1 MAEAE
6 EVKEDDMA
14 DGKSEPEL
22 SGSARAAILL
32 MALGEDEASS
42 ILQYMEPDEVHA
54 LGEAMTAISGISQDE
69 IGSTLDHFI
78 ERIGKES
85 SLGFGS
91 SEYFKSTLTKAVGKD
106 KASSV
111 LSRINP
117 DADKAGLSSLKWMD
131 ATVVT
136 KLLSNEHPQ
145 IIATVLSQLPREQ
158 AGDILNNL
166 PAELH
171 SDLVLRITRLD
182 TLHPSALAELDEIIK
197 NMFENN
203 ADVELTGLGGISAA
217 SEILNGVSKDSEEKI
232 MEQLEAIDSD
242 LAEKIKEGMFI
253 FENLLS
259 LDDRGMQTLLR
270 DTNSEQL
277 ILALKGATSEMQDKI
292 FRNMSSRA
300 AELLK
305 DDLESKG
312 PVKLSE
318 VEEAQKEILKVAHT
332 LAEEG
337 KIALSSKGD
346 DFV

>member
-1 MAEAE
+1 
-6 EVKEDDMA
+6 MA
-14 DGKSEPEL
+14 DVAEGTPQKPEESIKDL

-32 MALGEDEASS
+32 MALGEDEAAS
-42 ILQYMEPDEVHA
+42 ILQFMEPAEVES
-54 LGEAMTAISGISQDE
+54 LGEAMTAISGVSQDE
-69 IGSTLDHFI
+69 IGHTLDHFI
-78 ERIGKES
+78 DRIGKES

-91 SEYFKSTLTKAVGKD
+91 TDYFKSTLTKAVGKD
-106 KASSV
+106 NASSV
-111 LSRINP
+111 LSRLS
-117 DADKAGLSSLKWMD
+117 KSSESSGLSSLKWMD

-136 KLLSNEHPQ
+136 KLISKEHPQ

-158 AGDILNNL
+158 AGEILNNL

-171 SDLVLRITRLD
+171 SDLIMRITRLD
-182 TLHPSALAELDEIIK
+182 TLHPSALTELDEVIK
-197 NMFENN
+197 QVFENN
-203 ADVELTGLGGISAA
+203 ADVELSGIGGVAAA
-217 SEILNGVSKDSEEKI
+217 SEILNGVSKEAEEKI
-232 MEQLEAIDSD
+232 IEQIEALDSE
-242 LAEKIKEGMFI
+242 LCEKIKEGMFI

-270 DTNSEQL
+270 DTSSEQL
-277 ILALKGATSEMQDKI
+277 ILALKGATAEMQDKI

-318 VEEAQKEILKVAHT
+318 VEDSQREILKIAHQ
-332 LAEEG
+332 LAEDG